1 VLITLKFLL
10 GMTNLFYFSG
20 RRKKFR
26 VFLPLFF
33 ALLCRATAYGQ
44 VAITGKVLDAKSEQ
58 TLAGVAVK
66 VTGST
71 LGAITGADGNF
82 VLTASSLPVSIE
94 VSLLGYRTQE
104 LDIYEAPAEP
114 IVIYLSE
121 DFNTLNEVVVLGLA
135 TNIKRSNAANQV
147 VRISNEALVGSTTP
161 ETLDG
166 ALSGKVLGAQIYQ
179 NSGAP
184 GGGISI
190 KLRGVSSINSP
201 SEPFYV
207 LDGVFLNNDQLP
219 SGTGSGNFTNAGGGQ
234 DQTPNRIADINPDDI
249 ESIEVLKGPSA
260 AAIYGTRANAGVIII
275 KTKKGK
281 AGKTQINLRQDVG
294 FAQASRLL
302 GTSDWSTE
310 PLGVEQKNKFE
321 YVFKEA
327 GAPAEIALW
336 QAATAKGE
344 IYDYEKEIFGNTG
357 AISNTQLSISG
368 GNEKTKFYSSAGW
381 NDESG
386 IQKNTGFH
394 RGSVR
399 LNVDHQINKWVDFTS
414 GSNYI
419 NSSNQRS
426 FTGNDNGG
434 AAILYALAFTP
445 NYAQLHPNENGIY
458 PASRYTNFNPLEIA
472 NRAENTETTNRFVQ
486 SLGANFNFI
495 KRERSNLKL
504 SLQGGVDYV
513 NSEAIVYFPD
523 DLSTKAADPTPGA
536 SRFSKN
542 GSLNLNLQS
551 FLIYTWKLG
560 KHIDLVS
567 QAGYVRLSTEQDR
580 SYIEGAGLAPGQKNP
595 NNGSVRTSSETL
607 RKWQDVGLVAQQE
620 FNYADRIIGTVG
632 IRFDKSSLN
641 GDHQKYY
648 PFPRASVAANIA
660 NFDFWKIKTIN
671 QLKLRLAY
679 GETGGVPSFGNTFT
693 SLSTVVIAGALG
705 TTTPASIGNA
715 GIEPETASELEGGFD
730 LGLFNNRISLEFTA
744 YNKMVYNLI
753 HSYTLS
759 SGTGVS
765 SIAAYPV
772 GDLRNRGIEIGIS
785 ATPIDKRYFSWTT
798 NIQYWS
804 NNAEIT
810 RLDIP
815 TTRAGNSFAW
825 ARHQL
830 KLGESP
836 TRWFGDPGVPDAD
849 GTVQLASYEDSQP
862 KYQVSWNN
870 SIRFLRNFDFSFLLH
885 TSQGNH
891 NGHVTWRHKNT
902 GGTSKDWSEIE
913 DRFGMVGVPKGV
925 SGTTV
930 NNPWLVTNSGPYIQD
945 ASYIRL
951 REISLYYSVPKSF
964 LSSTLN
970 AIAGVKVGVSAT
982 NLFTIT
988 DYEGYDP
995 EVSNFGNAS
1004 IGGDID
1010 NSPYPSSRKIFFHLN
1025 VNF

>member
-1 VLITLKFLL
+1 
-10 GMTNLFYFSG
+10 GSFS
-20 RRKKFR
+20 FI
-26 VFLPLFF
+26 
-33 ALLCRATAYGQ
+33 
-44 VAITGKVLDAKSEQ
+44 VA
-58 TLAGVAVK
+58 
-66 VTGST
+66 
-71 LGAITGADGNF
+71 
-82 VLTASSLPVSIE
+82 SLPVSIE
-94 VSLLGYRTQE
+94 ASLLGYKTQA
-104 LDIYEAPAEP
+104 LDIYEAPDKAV
-114 IVIYLSE
+114 IIYLEE
-121 DFNTLNEVVVLGLA
+121 DYNAIDEVVVVGLA

-147 VRISNEALVGSTTP
+147 VRITDQALVGSTTP

-184 GGGISI
+184 GGGVSI
-190 KLRGVSSINSP
+190 KLRGVSSINGT

-219 SGTGSGNFTNAGGGQ
+219 SGTGSGNFTNAGSGQ
-234 DQTPNRIADINPDDI
+234 DQTPNRIADINPEDI

-275 KTKKGK
+275 KTKRGK

-294 FAQASRLL
+294 FAQATRLL

-310 PLGVEQKNKFE
+310 PLGVEQKSKFD
-321 YVFKEA
+321 YVFKA
-327 GAPAEIALW
+327 GAPTEIALW
-336 QAATAKGE
+336 QEATAKGE

-357 AISNTQLSISG
+357 AISNTQLSLSG
-368 GNEKTKFYSSAGW
+368 GNEKTKVYSSAGW
-381 NDESG
+381 SQESG
-386 IQKNTGFH
+386 IHKKTGFQ
-394 RGSVR
+394 RGSIR
-399 LNVDHQINKWVDFTS
+399 LNVDHQINDRIDFTS
-414 GSNYI
+414 GSGYT

-445 NYAQLHPNENGIY
+445 SYAQLHPGENGIY

-486 SLGANFNFI
+486 SLGVNFSFI
-495 KRERSNLKL
+495 KNEKSNLKL

-523 DLSTKAADPTPGA
+523 DLSTKAVDPTPGA

-542 GSLNLNLQS
+542 RSLNLNLQS
-551 FLIYTWKLG
+551 FLIYSWKLG
-560 KHIDLVS
+560 NYVDLVS
-567 QAGYVRLSTEQDR
+567 QAGYVRLATEQDR

-595 NNGSVRTSSETL
+595 NNGSVRTANETI
-607 RKWQDVGLVAQQE
+607 RQWQDVGLVAQQE
-620 FNYADRIIGTVG
+620 FNYADRIIGTLS

-660 NFDFWKIKTIN
+660 NFDFWRIKPIN

-693 SLSTVVIAGALG
+693 SLSTVVIDGKLGA
-705 TTTPASIGNA
+705 TTPTSIGNA

-730 LGLFNNRISLEFTA
+730 LGLFNNRVSLEFTA
-744 YNKMVYNLI
+744 YNKKVYNLI
-753 HSYTLS
+753 HSYALS

-765 SIAAYPV
+765 SIAAYPI
-772 GDLRNRGIEIGIS
+772 GDLRNRGIEVGLS
-785 ATPIDKRYFSWTT
+785 ATPVDKRYFSWTT
-798 NIQYWS
+798 NVQYWS
-804 NNAEIT
+804 NRSEIT

-836 TRWFGDPGVPDAD
+836 TRWYGDPGVPDEE
-849 GTVQLASYEDSQP
+849 GIVQLASYEDSQP
-862 KYQVSWNN
+862 KYQVSWSNTI
-870 SIRFLRNFDFSFLLH
+870 SFLRNFTFAFLLH
-885 TSQGNH
+885 TSQGNY

-902 GGTSKDWSEIE
+902 GGTSKDWSEIA
-913 DRFGMVGVPKGV
+913 DRFDMVGVPKGV

-930 NNPWLVTNSGPYIQD
+930 NNPWLVQHSGPYIQD

-964 LSSTLN
+964 LSSTLS
-970 AIAGVKVGVSAT
+970 AISGVKVGVSAS

-988 DYEGYDP
+988 GYEGYDP

-1010 NSPYPSSRKIFFHLN
+1010 NSPYPNSRKIFFHLN
-1025 VNF
+1025 LNF